1 VTLAENLNIINNYII
16 IIRICKSAK
25 VTYVWRR
32 RILALLIITLLL
44 LGTVNQLRSP
54 MSGGGES

>member
-1 VTLAENLNIINNYII
+1 MLRFFNYYII
-16 IIRICKSAK
+16 ITRNCKSAK
-25 VTYVWRR
+25 VNFVSRR

-44 LGTVNQLRSP
+44 LGTVNQLRPP

>member
-1 VTLAENLNIINNYII
+1 MIYSF
-16 IIRICKSAK
+16 IRNCKSAK
-25 VTYVWRR
+25 ATYVWMR

-44 LGTVNQLRSP
+44 LGTVNQLRPP